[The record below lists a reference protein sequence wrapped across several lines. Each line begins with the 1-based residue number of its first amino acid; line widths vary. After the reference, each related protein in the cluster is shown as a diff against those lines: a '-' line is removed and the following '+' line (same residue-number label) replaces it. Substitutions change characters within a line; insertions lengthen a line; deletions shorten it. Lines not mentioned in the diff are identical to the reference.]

1 MTSADGKQPFRSG
14 FVAIVGAPNVG
25 KSTLLNQVLGQKIS
39 ITSKKPQTTR
49 NRIVGILQRPQA
61 QVIFVDTPG
70 IHAATKALNVRIVEA
85 ATSALVDVDVV
96 LLLTDASAPAPEA
109 EHVLLAKLAPVRRP
123 VILAINKIDLIE
135 RPRLLEQIARWDQ
148 RLKFDE
154 IVPICARSGEQVD
167 RLIAAVMARLPE
179 GPAYFPRDD
188 LTDLPERFIVAE
200 WIREKVFRLTGQEVP
215 YAAAVTV
222 DSFQEHPDK
231 GLVEIVATIHV
242 ERASQKGIIIG
253 KKGAKLKQ
261 IGSEARRDIEN
272 LLQNKVF
279 LKLFVRVQKNWS
291 RDARALR
298 RFGY

>member
-1 MTSADGKQPFRSG
+1 
-14 FVAIVGAPNVG
+14 VG
-25 KSTLLNQVLGQKIS
+25 KSTLLNQALGQKIS

-61 QVIFVDTPG
+61 QVVFVDTPG
-70 IHAATKALNVRIVEA
+70 IHAATKALNVRIVET

-109 EHVLLAKLAPVRRP
+109 EHVLLAKLAQVRRP

-148 RLKFDE
+148 RLKCDE
-154 IVPICARSGEQVD
+154 IIPICARSSEQVD

-231 GLVEIVATIHV
+231 GLVEVVATIHV